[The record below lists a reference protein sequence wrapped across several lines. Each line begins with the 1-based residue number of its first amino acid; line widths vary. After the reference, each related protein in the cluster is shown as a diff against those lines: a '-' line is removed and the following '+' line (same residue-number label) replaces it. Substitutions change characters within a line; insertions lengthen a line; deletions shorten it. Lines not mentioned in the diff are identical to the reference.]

1 MKRKFVDIVGDDICD
16 VVHVMVDELTA
27 FERLKKTYNVVMNQ
41 MLTKY
46 RHIFDDEITGM
57 TDHEHHIFLWNDVKK
72 RYGYWYSYVL
82 VKSPRTGQGWSGATP
97 YYLSSQPTQELW
109 AVQYWFEPTSFIA
122 RGHYLPYMKP
132 R

>member
-1 MKRKFVDIVGDDICD
+1 MWRTDVCCKHVALLLVRSRNTYVTVVNPTGKVLPVVNALVGDDICD

-57 TDHEHHIFLWNDVKK
+57 TDHEHHIFL
-72 RYGYWYSYVL
+72 
-82 VKSPRTGQGWSGATP
+82 
-97 YYLSSQPTQELW
+97 
-109 AVQYWFEPTSFIA
+109 
-122 RGHYLPYMKP
+122 
-132 R
+132 